1 MEFYCRVISVIEDQP
16 KGFFFF
22 LQRRMM
28 FIFDFVFY
36 FCWYN
41 SSPSLRSWY
50 KDGEQL
56 VTSIPGYIVM
66 KDRDLRIVANEFN
79 EGTYTCRVHRRGNVV
94 SANSW
99 AIRLKPERSS
109 NSWWG
114 PAWVNQGTVRGGK
127 RAPICWTKAWH
138 EDIFLLQCCG
148 LKTVTTS
155 QQFNSSARNLRFPLP
170 RVRSRNDMVTKL
182 DFCRT
187 SGVYFIFKRLTSHG
201 PS

>member
-1 MEFYCRVISVIEDQP
+1 
-16 KGFFFF
+16 
-22 LQRRMM
+22 M

-41 SSPSLRSWY
+41 SLSSLRSWY

-114 PAWVNQGTVRGGK
+114 PAWVNQGTVKGGK
-127 RAPICWTKAWH
+127 RAVVPPSA
-138 EDIFLLQCCG
+138 EPRPDM
-148 LKTVTTS
+148 KTFFCFSAVVWRQSPHLSSLTH
-155 QQFNSSARNLRFPLP
+155 QQETWGSH
-170 RVRSRNDMVTKL
+170 
-182 DFCRT
+182 
-187 SGVYFIFKRLTSHG
+187 SHG
-201 PS
+201 FAVGMIWSRSSTFAEHQESTLFLKD

>member
-1 MEFYCRVISVIEDQP
+1 MI
-16 KGFFFF
+16 
-22 LQRRMM
+22 
-28 FIFDFVFY
+28 IFDFVFY

-41 SSPSLRSWY
+41 SSSSVCSWY

-109 NSWWG
+109 NSW
-114 PAWVNQGTVRGGK
+114 
-127 RAPICWTKAWH
+127 
-138 EDIFLLQCCG
+138 
-148 LKTVTTS
+148 
-155 QQFNSSARNLRFPLP
+155 
-170 RVRSRNDMVTKL
+170 
-182 DFCRT
+182 
-187 SGVYFIFKRLTSHG
+187 
-201 PS
+201 